1 MISSLGIP
9 SANSR
14 NVSDAASSLPSMAGT
29 ITGWFRPLVLGRI
42 TKSIVEG
49 ETKEA
54 VFEQRCRGVIQPFD
68 DRKLKVKPEGQRSW
82 NWQMLHTT
90 PDVKLRN
97 DEEFWIKGTPYRVMS
112 QKDYSEYGYVAYEL
126 VQDYTGVLL

>member
-1 MISSLGIP
+1 MIPSVGIP
-9 SANSR
+9 SANTQP
-14 NVSDAASSLPSMAGT
+14 VSESASVLPSMNGT
-29 ITGWFRPLVLGRI
+29 VQGWFRPLVLGRI

-54 VFEQRCRGVIQPFD
+54 VFEQRCSGVIQPFD

-90 PDVKLRN
+90 PNVQLRN
-97 DEEFWIKGTPYRVMS
+97 DEEFKIKGTPYRVMS
-112 QKDYSEYGYVAYEL
+112 QKDYSEYGYITYEL
-126 VQDYTGVLL
+126 VQDYTGVLA